1 MDNNVE
7 LDLWQFWNQE
17 IRSACDNSNNLCMA
31 VFSIDGELLSVN
43 PAMNLLFKD
52 TPEKSFINPEFDTM
66 VEMVSDNSLV
76 FDGFLTVGNV
86 NSTKNISIHAKVFRR
101 DKLLLI
107 IGEVDINPI
116 VFANHKLFELNSE
129 ISDLQRKLIKEK
141 KELTN
146 TLEQLRESLNKS
158 FEEELKVREEL
169 RESEARFKNMF
180 EKHSAVMLLLERAT
194 GRIVDS
200 NNAAAA
206 FYGYGKSVLCTM
218 NINSIDILNTKSD
231 IKNFENSLSEKEN
244 YYVSS
249 HKLINGQVRIV
260 EVHSTPVSFQGNEIK
275 FLIVHDITEREK
287 ALDELRKLSVAIN
300 QSPACIVITGVDGSI
315 EYVNPMFVEL
325 TGYTSDEALGQNPGI
340 LKSGNIPEQV
350 YVELWETI
358 LSGKVWRGN
367 LHNRKKN
374 GELYWESATI
384 APIFNDAG
392 EIENFIA
399 IKEDIT
405 DRKCAQD
412 KVKKLLTEKE
422 LLLKE
427 VHHRIKNNMN
437 TIKGLISLQ
446 ISAEENTS
454 TIASLNDTESRVQ
467 SMIMLYDRLYCS
479 ENYRELSIREYLHA
493 LTEEIINSFSNRV
506 IVDIKLEIDDFILN
520 VQTLSPL
527 GIIVNELLTNIM
539 KYAFTGRDRGVI
551 TLNASK
557 KDNNV
562 TVIIS
567 DNGVGI
573 PETVSFSKSTG
584 FGLNLAYMLT
594 EQIGGN
600 IRIERGEGTKFV
612 LEFKV

>member
-1 MDNNVE
+1 
-7 LDLWQFWNQE
+7 
-17 IRSACDNSNNLCMA
+17 
-31 VFSIDGELLSVN
+31 
-43 PAMNLLFKD
+43 
-52 TPEKSFINPEFDTM
+52 
-66 VEMVSDNSLV
+66 
-76 FDGFLTVGNV
+76 
-86 NSTKNISIHAKVFRR
+86 
-101 DKLLLI
+101 
-107 IGEVDINPI
+107 
-116 VFANHKLFELNSE
+116 
-129 ISDLQRKLIKEK
+129 
-141 KELTN
+141 
-146 TLEQLRESLNKS
+146 
-158 FEEELKVREEL
+158 
-169 RESEARFKNMF
+169 
-180 EKHSAVMLLLERAT
+180 
-194 GRIVDS
+194 
-200 NNAAAA
+200 
-206 FYGYGKSVLCTM
+206 
-218 NINSIDILNTKSD
+218 
-231 IKNFENSLSEKEN
+231 
-244 YYVSS
+244 
-249 HKLINGQVRIV
+249 
-260 EVHSTPVSFQGNEIK
+260 
-275 FLIVHDITEREK
+275 
-287 ALDELRKLSVAIN
+287 
-300 QSPACIVITGVDGSI
+300 
-315 EYVNPMFVEL
+315 MFVEL

-479 ENYRELSIREYLHA
+479 ENYRELSIRGYLHA

-562 TVIIS
+562 TVIIH